1 MEKFIQNFYDLF
13 EDSDRALFSA
23 DTQFKNLDEWDS
35 MIALMLIAM
44 FDEKYQIKLN
54 GDAIKKASTISDLF
68 ELTRN

>member
-1 MEKFIQNFYDLF
+1 MENFIQNFYDLF
-13 EDSDRALFSA
+13 EDSDRSLFNA